1 MNAMHAIR
9 LPLLALTAATL
20 LLSGCRD
27 EKIIERM
34 GFTRSVAL
42 DFPDD
47 EEDKTKL
54 KVTISIPKSEPVNAR
69 IVLTTIAQSNKEARI
84 MFSRQNN
91 RQIVSGQLR
100 TVLFGEQLAK
110 DGIWKNIDTLVRDP
124 SIGSKVNVIIASGNA
139 NALLQRN
146 YKQYP
151 STGEY
156 IEDLIRTE
164 RGSTEIPLSNLHTFT
179 RDYFDDGIDPVAP
192 LIKEGK
198 ESLTLDGIAL
208 FRDDAYVMRVEP
220 QKSLLFNFMHKNF
233 VTGEVVMAMPIQDGE
248 QQRVMLSFVASNR
261 KIKIRHA
268 KTIRGGEDIQ
278 VNLHLKIRGEVLEYH
293 GKLNLQ
299 KTPDQLELEKRMK
312 AYVEDET
319 KKLAQKM
326 QKLRI
331 DPLGIGQYVRNSM
344 SYAQWKKLD
353 WREMI
358 PDVKVKI
365 TASVKIKDIGKLQS

>member
-1 MNAMHAIR
+1 MRTMRFLR
-9 LPLLALTAATL
+9 LPLLALTCAAL
-20 LLSGCRD
+20 LLAGCRD

-34 GFTRSVAL
+34 GFTRTVAL
-42 DFPDD
+42 DLPDG

-54 KVTISIPKSEPVNAR
+54 KVTISIPKSEPANAR

-100 TVLFGEQLAK
+100 AVLFGEQLAK
-110 DGIWKNIDTLVRDP
+110 DGLWKNIDTFVRDP
-124 SIGSKVNVIIASGNA
+124 SIGSKVNVIVVNGNA

-146 YKQYP
+146 YKQFP

-156 IEDLIRTE
+156 IEDLVRTE
-164 RGSTEIPLSNLHTFT
+164 RGATEIPLSNLHTFT

-198 ESLTLDGIAL
+198 EALALDGIAL
-208 FRDDAYVMRVEP
+208 FRDDVFVMRVEP

-233 VTGEVVMAMPIQDGE
+233 VTGEVVMALPIQEGE
-248 QQRVMLSFVASNR
+248 QQRIMLSFVASNR

-278 VNLHLKIRGEVLEYH
+278 VHFHLKIRGEVLEYH

-299 KTPDQLELEKRMK
+299 KTPDQKELEKRMK
-312 AYVEDET
+312 AYVESET
-319 KKLAQKM
+319 MHLLEKM
-326 QKLRI
+326 QQLRI
-331 DPLGIGQYVRNSM
+331 DPLGIGQHVRNRM
-344 SYAQWKKLD
+344 TFAQWKKLD

-358 PDVKVKI
+358 PDLKI
-365 TASVKIKDIGKLQS
+365 RVTADVKIKDIGKLQS